1 MPCPLGVHRD
11 QSVSVRDRGGFMI
24 HVLVYIVLILIAWT
38 LWMQNRD
45 IRRLEDLTELQDK
58 QLKKIWIQLINT
70 SNNGVITAKT
80 LDKILDEPKGK
91 HVGVDRTYVE

>member
-1 MPCPLGVHRD
+1 MLVFVGVHRN
-11 QSVSVRDRGGFMI
+11 QSVSVRDRGGLMI
-24 HVLVYIVLILIAWT
+24 HVLTYIVLILMAWT
-38 LWMQNRD
+38 LWMQNSD
-45 IRRLEDLTELQDK
+45 IRRLEDLTEMQNE
-58 QLKKIWIQLINT
+58 QLKKMWVQLINT

>member
-1 MPCPLGVHRD
+1 MLVFVGVHRD
-11 QSVSVRDRGGFMI
+11 PSIPVRDRGGFMI
-24 HVLVYIVLILIAWT
+24 HVLTYIVLILIAWT

-45 IRRLEDLTELQDK
+45 IRRLEDLTDLQNK
-58 QLKKIWIQLINT
+58 QLKKMWTWLTNV

>member
-1 MPCPLGVHRD
+1 MLCPLGVHRD
-11 QSVSVRDRGGFMI
+11 QSIPVCDRGGLMI
-24 HVLVYIVLILIAWT
+24 HVLTYIVLILMAWT
-38 LWMQNRD
+38 LWMQNSD
-45 IRRLEDLTELQDK
+45 IRRLEDLTEMQNK